1 MCRILVVWLQVWCM
15 WLMHLC
21 VHSHMN
27 EHHDCVQNTA
37 IFSVYEE
44 LEFLLYKIVSK
55 WPWRLCTMAVEAVLV
70 VMPLVLIYALSSN
83 IRVMSEYFSI
93 FLLSKCLRNA
103 SFEGMHNINYV
114 FIPNAI
120 RYLWC
125 PCTDAIH
132 ELQQGPVFTLL
143 CETWYRNFQQSSCQT
158 KLNEIMWIIFGT
170 KKFHDYHLGVN
181 VVYDCCR
188 TSTSTSSNVT
198 SSSSD
203 LLIEHHY

>member
-1 MCRILVVWLQVWCM
+1 MEYWWFCDVCRILVVWLQVWCM

-93 FLLSKCLRNA
+93 FLMSKCLRNA
-103 SFEGMHNINYV
+103 SFEGIHDFNYV
-114 FIPNAI
+114 FYAECHQVLMTPMH
-120 RYLWC
+120 WC
-125 PCTDAIH
+125 HQCAATGVSLHA
-132 ELQQGPVFTLL
+132 
-143 CETWYRNFQQSSCQT
+143 
-158 KLNEIMWIIFGT
+158 IMWIMVMQFPT
-170 KKFHDYHLGVN
+170 KFLPNQTKWNHVDNIWYKKVSWLSLGSE
-181 VVYDCCR
+181 CCVR
-188 TSTSTSSNVT
+188 
-198 SSSSD
+198 
-203 LLIEHHY
+203 LL